1 MRSEKEII
9 NLILD
14 IAKKDN
20 HIECDLLNGS
30 KANPNSMKDKFQYY
44 DFIFYKVYLQ
54 DYS

>member
-30 KANPNSMKDKFQYY
+30 KANPNSMKDKFQDY
-44 DFIFYKVYLQ
+44 DFIF
-54 DYS
+54 